1 VSPKTAAISY
11 RIPVSAGY
19 PVTAAVFS
27 DTIRGT
33 MYVVVMR
40 PRRIRRAGHTACMG
54 DVINVSKNLGAKD
67 LSFRSLGRSGL
78 DKWSI
83 PRMI

>member
-1 VSPKTAAISY
+1 VSPKTADISY
-11 RIPVSAGY
+11 RILISAGY

-27 DTIRGT
+27 DTIIGT
-33 MYVVVMR
+33 MRVVVIR
-40 PRRIRRAGHTACMG
+40 QRRIRRAGHTACRG
-54 DVINVSKNLGAKD
+54 EVLKVCKNLVAKD
-67 LSFRSLGRSGL
+67 LRFRPPGRSRL